1 MTVPLPP
8 LPANAGQ
15 AMTALL
21 AQASQQAG
29 QSASQPA
36 GAAAGEGGKSLLEH
50 ILSGGPIGIVII
62 LLSFVGVLLV
72 VWLLAEIRLSR
83 LAPPHVVQGLDR
95 LLTGNDVRGAL
106 AFCQAEENRCL
117 LSGMFAAALTRCLR
131 SPFGLLELRSALEEA
146 GQERFAQLQRKT
158 EPVGLIAA
166 VAPMLGLLG
175 TVVGLVGAFETLSVS
190 EGVRPEAL
198 ASSISVALITTVLG
212 LIVAIPATAA
222 HSFFRN
228 RVDSLAQRLAEV
240 TEELAARIQAARPAG
255 GAPPPRQTQAQ
266 AQPQAQAQRHPAPT
280 R

>member
-1 MTVPLPP
+1 MNLLTGEVARIVTDPMSLAWL
-8 LPANAGQ
+8 LPAQ
-15 AMTALL
+15 
-21 AQASQQAG
+21 
-29 QSASQPA
+29 
-36 GAAAGEGGKSLLEH
+36 AAAATPDEGKTLLQH

-62 LLSFVGVLLV
+62 MLSFTAVLMV
-72 VWLLAEIRLSR
+72 VWLATEIRLAR
-83 LAPPHVVQGLDR
+83 LAPTRVIEGLDR
-95 LLTGNDVRGAL
+95 LLASNDVRGAL

-117 LSGMFAAALTRCLR
+117 LTSMFAAALTRCLR

-146 GQERFAQLQRKT
+146 GQERFAKLQRKT
-158 EPVGLIAA
+158 DPMGLIAA

-212 LIVAIPATAA
+212 LIVAIPSTAL

-228 RVDSLAQRLAEV
+228 RVDALAQRVAEL
-240 TEELAARIQAARPAG
+240 TEELAARIQASKPAG
-255 GAPPPRQTQAQ
+255 GAPPT
-266 AQPQAQAQRHPAPT
+266 PAGRAPAAAA